1 MGTLVITAR
10 SPLAGSAAPP
20 RRPRRQR
27 PRATRV
33 ISAVTTRIPK
43 PRASSSENHGPGGSP
58 RVVPARVLA
67 PGARTVASPGRTA
80 VISRAASASDEA
92 DGDADE
98 DDTSK
103 LIVACAIGLATGLG
117 VALFN
122 VAEHATHDLVFV
134 ATNLDPSRYQLEGER
149 QAGPA
154 ADTLFQAF
162 AAVAAPTA
170 AGFLVTGMRF
180 ACGGFE
186 GEEVPRAPRWRALR
200 SDRARDDGE
209 DVNEADDD
217 EADADR
223 DGAVADGWATRAA
236 KPVLKAAAAVVT
248 LGSGASLGPEGPSV
262 EIGAS
267 VAGGV
272 SELANVTG
280 DASGSQTARRLGLI
294 AAGSAAGISAGF
306 GAPIAGLFFAFE
318 SILQPAASRGS
329 LPTRGGGGSTGFGP
343 LTTESVI
350 LASVLA
356 AVVSNQI
363 LGDTPR
369 FSCPRLIFEPLRS
382 SRCTCPWGSCAELP
396 RWRSGRRAARWATRS
411 TRWSGGAGRAGPDGA
426 GCPASGTRPSAAFSL
441 ASSRCT
447 FRR

>member
-1 MGTLVITAR
+1 M
-10 SPLAGSAAPP
+10 
-20 RRPRRQR
+20 
-27 PRATRV
+27 
-33 ISAVTTRIPK
+33 
-43 PRASSSENHGPGGSP
+43 
-58 RVVPARVLA
+58 VPARVLA
-67 PGARTVASPGRTA
+67 SGARTVASPGRTA

-134 ATNLDPSRYQLEGER
+134 ATNLDPSRFQLEGER

-186 GEEVPRAPRWRALR
+186 GEEVPRAPRWRGLR
-200 SDRARDDGE
+200 SDRAREDDE
-209 DVNEADDD
+209 DED
-217 EADADR
+217 EADPR
-223 DGAVADGWATRAA
+223 DDASTDAEGANDDASDAEGAPIDGWARRAA

-272 SELANVTG
+272 SELANVTSS
-280 DASGSQTARRLGLI
+280 AKTAQRLGLI

-329 LPTRGGGGSTGFGP
+329 LPTRGGGGSTG
-343 LTTESVI
+343 TR
-350 LASVLA
+350 A
-356 AVVSNQI
+356 
-363 LGDTPR
+363 
-369 FSCPRLIFEPLRS
+369 FSATRMSS
-382 SRCTCPWGSCAELP
+382 SRLGSTK
-396 RWRSGRRAARWATRS
+396 WRT
-411 TRWSGGAGRAGPDGA
+411 
-426 GCPASGTRPSAAFSL
+426 
-441 ASSRCT
+441 
-447 FRR
+447 

>member
-1 MGTLVITAR
+1 M
-10 SPLAGSAAPP
+10 
-20 RRPRRQR
+20 
-27 PRATRV
+27 
-33 ISAVTTRIPK
+33 
-43 PRASSSENHGPGGSP
+43 
-58 RVVPARVLA
+58 VPARVLA
-67 PGARTVASPGRTA
+67 SGARTVASPGRTA

-134 ATNLDPSRYQLEGER
+134 ATNLDPSRFQLEGER

-186 GEEVPRAPRWRALR
+186 GEEVPRAPRWRGIR
-200 SDRARDDGE
+200 SDRAREDDE
-209 DVNEADDD
+209 DEDEADEDDASTDAEGADDD
-217 EADADR
+217 ASDAE
-223 DGAVADGWATRAA
+223 GAPIDGWARRAA

-272 SELANVTG
+272 SELANVTSS
-280 DASGSQTARRLGLI
+280 AKTAQRLGLI

-363 LGDTPR
+363 LGDTPAFVVPAFDIR
-369 FSCPRLIFEPLRS
+369 AA
-382 SRCTCPWGSCAELP
+382 AELP
-396 RWRSGRRAARWATRS
+396 LYL
-411 TRWSGGAGRAGPDGA
+411 
-426 GCPASGTRPSAAFSL
+426 SL
-441 ASSRCT
+441 IHI
-447 FRR
+447 

>member
-1 MGTLVITAR
+1 MSEMGTLVITAR

-43 PRASSSENHGPGGSP
+43 PRASSSVHHGPGGSP

-92 DGDADE
+92 DGELADE

-134 ATNLDPSRYQLEGER
+134 ATNLDPSRFQLEGER

-217 EADADR
+217 EADA
-223 DGAVADGWATRAA
+223 
-236 KPVLKAAAAVVT
+236 
-248 LGSGASLGPEGPSV
+248 
-262 EIGAS
+262 
-267 VAGGV
+267 
-272 SELANVTG
+272 ELAAEFDEG
-280 DASGSQTARRLGLI
+280 AERDA
-294 AAGSAAGISAGF
+294 
-306 GAPIAGLFFAFE
+306 
-318 SILQPAASRGS
+318 
-329 LPTRGGGGSTGFGP
+329 
-343 LTTESVI
+343 
-350 LASVLA
+350 
-356 AVVSNQI
+356 
-363 LGDTPR
+363 DD
-369 FSCPRLIFEPLRS
+369 EPEEEVDRTLSSFLRV
-382 SRCTCPWGSCAELP
+382 
-396 RWRSGRRAARWATRS
+396 
-411 TRWSGGAGRAGPDGA
+411 GGAGGA
-426 GCPASGTRPSAAFSL
+426 GEGGTR
-441 ASSRCT
+441 CEV
-447 FRR
+447 